1 MQAGRTVA
9 DIKRYERRRPVRRS
23 ARSRTDDDH
32 LWLED
37 YQRFEHTRL
46 DRVQAA
52 AQVWLG
58 VLTTLVG
65 LAGSVVLIKG
75 NALLSGL
82 TSSLLFQWVTI
93 CLIVLGFGSALLA
106 IISGA
111 AAGWGGLSAVG
122 HGDLPGYRALVFRL
136 ILCFAFD
143 AEQMPA
149 PLTVQPASKAAR
161 YRDQYQRA
169 AISRRNLLQA
179 SRALGILTAAVIA
192 ALAVVILLEG
202 VIAPAPADFIVIHGG
217 RLTCGPVSAARQY
230 SDVTRVIPVAGC

>member
-1 MQAGRTVA
+1 MQAGPTVA
-9 DIKRYERRRPVRRS
+9 DIERYERRRPARRS
-23 ARSRTDDDH
+23 ARSRTDDR

-82 TSSLLFQWVTI
+82 TSSLVFQSVTI

-111 AAGWGGLSAVG
+111 AASWGGLSAIG
-122 HGDLPGYRALVFRL
+122 HGGMPGYRKLAFRV
-136 ILCFAFD
+136 ILRFAFD
-143 AEQMPA
+143 AEQMPP
-149 PLTVQPASKAAR
+149 PLAVQPASKAAQ

-202 VIAPAPADFIVIHGG
+202 AIAPAPADIMVIHGG
-217 RLTCGPVSAARQY
+217 RLTCGPVSATLQY
-230 SDVTRVIPVAGC
+230 SDVTRVVPVTGC

>member
-1 MQAGRTVA
+1 MQAGPTAA
-9 DIKRYERRRPVRRS
+9 DIERYERRRPARRS
-23 ARSRTDDDH
+23 ARSRTDDH

-37 YQRFEHTRL
+37 YRRFEHSRL

-75 NALLSGL
+75 NALLSGP
-82 TSSLLFQWVTI
+82 TSSLVFQCATI

-111 AAGWGGLSAVG
+111 AATWGGLSAVG
-122 HGDLPGYRALVFRL
+122 HGSMPGYRNLAFRV
-136 ILCFAFD
+136 ILRFAFD

-149 PLTVQPASKAAR
+149 PLAVQPKSKAAR

-169 AISRRNLLQA
+169 AISRRNLL
-179 SRALGILTAAVIA
+179 
-192 ALAVVILLEG
+192 
-202 VIAPAPADFIVIHGG
+202 
-217 RLTCGPVSAARQY
+217 
-230 SDVTRVIPVAGC
+230 

>member
-1 MQAGRTVA
+1 MRGGPTVA
-9 DIKRYERRRPVRRS
+9 DIERRERLRPVGRS
-23 ARSRTDDDH
+23 PRSRTDDH

-82 TSSLLFQWVTI
+82 TSSLICQWVTI
-93 CLIVLGFGSALLA
+93 CLIVLGFGFALLA

-111 AAGWGGLSAVG
+111 AASWGGLSAVD
-122 HGDLPGYRALVFRL
+122 HGSMPGYRKLVFRV
-136 ILCFAFD
+136 ILRFAFD
-143 AEQMPA
+143 KEPMPESLA
-149 PLTVQPASKAAR
+149 VEPKSKAAR
-161 YRDQYQRA
+161 YRDRYQRA
-169 AISRRNLLQA
+169 AVSRRNLLQA
-179 SRALGILTAAVIA
+179 SRALGILTAGIIA

-202 VIAPAPADFIVIHGG
+202 VIAPAPTDVMVIHGG
-217 RLTCGPVSAARQY
+217 RLTCAPVGDTLQY
-230 SDVTRVIPVAGC
+230 SDVTRVVPVTGC